1 MKIGLVIACEEEI
14 DAHFKYFEKLKTIQ
28 VGNMTFYKGRFA
40 GHTIF
45 LCQSGPCEINA
56 GILAQAMIS
65 EFHPDIIINSGTCGS
80 FEAKCKACDTFIVD
94 NATFWDIKKGFLG
107 EITYSCDEKL
117 KNFALSLN
125 KKLKVGK
132 LVTGN
137 SFVGT
142 VALKNRL
149 IKKFGANCC
158 DMEGVAVV
166 YTCQKNKIPC
176 LLIKC
181 VSDSGNEE
189 EFDKNF
195 KKASAKV
202 AKLAFNCIEN
212 LSRKVLK

>member
-1 MKIGLVIACEEEI
+1 MKIGLIIACGEEI
-14 DAHFKYFEKLKTIQ
+14 DAHLKYFEKLKTIQ
-28 VGNMTFYKGRFA
+28 AGNMTFYKGKFA
-40 GHTIF
+40 GHTVF
-45 LCQSGPCEINA
+45 LCKSGPCEINA
-56 GILAQAMIS
+56 GIYTQAMIS
-65 EFHPDIIINSGTCGS
+65 QFNPDIIINSGTCGS
-80 FEAKCKACDTFIVD
+80 FEEKCKVCDTFIVD

-117 KNFALSLN
+117 KNFALSLD
-125 KKLKVGK
+125 KKLKIGK

-142 VALKNRL
+142 AALKNRL
-149 IKKFGANCC
+149 IKNFGANCC

-166 YTCQKNKIPC
+166 YTCQKNNKPC

-202 AKLAFNCIEN
+202 AKVAFNCIEN
-212 LSRKVLK
+212 LSRRKI